1 MEKENYN
8 NIFEWRAA
16 RAKYE
21 AELRSGSVFAF
32 DFVEKCGGH
41 TIDAATDEIER
52 VVQFYLKEWE
62 EKNPMPEAPCRQV
75 ADN

>member
-1 MEKENYN
+1 MNKRKYN

-21 AELRSGSVFAF
+21 AELRNGSVFAF

-41 TIDAATDEIER
+41 TLEFATLEIER
-52 VVQFYLKEWE
+52 VVQFRLKEWDE
-62 EKNPMPEAPCRQV
+62 ANLMPDSTSGQA
-75 ADN
+75 ADD

>member
-1 MEKENYN
+1 MKERKYN

-41 TIDAATDEIER
+41 TLESATSEIER
-52 VVQFYLKEWE
+52 VVQFRLNEWDE
-62 EKNPMPEAPCRQV
+62 ANTMPDSINGQA
-75 ADN
+75 ADD